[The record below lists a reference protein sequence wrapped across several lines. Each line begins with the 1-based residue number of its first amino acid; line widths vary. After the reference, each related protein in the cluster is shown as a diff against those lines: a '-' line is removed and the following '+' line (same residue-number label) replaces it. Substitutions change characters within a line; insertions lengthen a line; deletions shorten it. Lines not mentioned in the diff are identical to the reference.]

1 MTTITAVGVTISEQ
15 LVIKQASFKELTGA
29 EVANFASPGSELQN
43 IVAEIQN
50 IFVEIQNIVTGN

>member
-1 MTTITAVGVTISEQ
+1 M
-15 LVIKQASFKELTGA
+15 IKQASFKELTGA

-50 IFVEIQNIVTGN
+50 IVAEIQNIVAEIQNIFVEIQNIVTGN